1 MSIVEPHN
9 GGAQTRM
16 EDFSLVRDDP
26 PFRWQRRLGLIPR
39 TGDLPVA
46 RRAIFW
52 TALAWLPMVIW
63 AWSSGRMLAR
73 PGGAPEPLLQ
83 HYGVH
88 ARLLVAIPLLIFAET
103 VAQAILAR
111 LVPYFVDARLVKPDD
126 VPRFHAVIGRIRRLR
141 EASAPWVVIIGV
153 AIAWALAGTLPGNLL
168 WASDEAPWVARDF
181 GGFWHAYVGRPI
193 FLVLMLGWLWRLILL
208 MIAFSRIAELDLE
221 LVPTHPDRAG
231 GLGFVERCATAFSLV
246 VLAPML
252 VTAARWA
259 HDAEFHGLDVH
270 SLYPIMGTGLVVT
283 LLVFLMPYLVFTGP
297 LLRARQRALLEYGAL
312 VARHGAAVRDKWI
325 RHARQQEDALLEAPE
340 IGPVADTITLYEA
353 VARMRPVPLGILGLL
368 AIALPVVIPFVG
380 VLAIQI
386 PLKEMLLRLAKDLL

>member
-1 MSIVEPHN
+1 
-9 GGAQTRM
+9 
-16 EDFSLVRDDP
+16 
-26 PFRWQRRLGLIPR
+26 
-39 TGDLPVA
+39 
-46 RRAIFW
+46 
-52 TALAWLPMVIW
+52 
-63 AWSSGRMLAR
+63 
-73 PGGAPEPLLQ
+73 
-83 HYGVH
+83 
-88 ARLLVAIPLLIFAET
+88 
-103 VAQAILAR
+103 
-111 LVPYFVDARLVKPDD
+111 
-126 VPRFHAVIGRIRRLR
+126 
-141 EASAPWVVIIGV
+141 
-153 AIAWALAGTLPGNLL
+153 
-168 WASDEAPWVARDF
+168 
-181 GGFWHAYVGRPI
+181 
-193 FLVLMLGWLWRLILL
+193 
-208 MIAFSRIAELDLE
+208 
-221 LVPTHPDRAG
+221 
-231 GLGFVERCATAFSLV
+231 
-246 VLAPML
+246 